1 MNREQAADFVKDQ
14 LEAYLKRKGID
25 TGEPF
30 TCLNP
35 DHQDI
40 DPSMI
45 YDQALRKVHC
55 FVCKANYDIFDLIGI
70 DYHLTEPT
78 EISKK
83 AYELYRIKLQKM
95 EMERP
100 GGKYL
105 DARAGEPPK
114 DYTDYIKEAHARV
127 GETDYFQKRGL
138 SQATIERFS
147 LGYEPAFTTR
157 DNTGLR
163 TWRAGIIPTGKF
175 TYTVRNMD
183 PHALK
188 TERIRKRGGSSP
200 IFNPQALQSGKPVFI
215 VEGEMDAL
223 SLIEVGAEAAALA
236 SPANTEAFIEHIKK
250 YPPNGGL
257 ILSLDND
264 PTGQDTTIKLA
275 QELKALDIPFSQVN
289 ISEPYNDPNEALTE
303 DREAFAGM
311 VQEAL
316 NALGSQEEEQ
326 QEMGWEEY
334 QRTSAA
340 CYLQDFM
347 GRAAGGVNTGFVPTG
362 FERLDMVLDGGLYEG
377 LYLLEATSSS
387 GKTALAL
394 QIADQA
400 AKSGSDVL
408 VFSLAASRAELI
420 ARCLSRL
427 TFMGSQAQPG
437 RALTARDM
445 TTRSFA
451 GYKPDEQEL
460 AAASIEAY
468 GQYAHRIYFNEGR
481 EDWGVE
487 QIKATVARHKR
498 LTGNSPLVVVDCLQ
512 LLAPYDPR
520 ASHQSNLDKAV
531 LELKR
536 MSRDYQMPVMVI
548 SSLER
553 QNPGP
558 SVMAG
563 LQGSGAIAIV
573 PDVIVALQTRET
585 PDQDGLDG
593 NATSMPGVGRSVEL
607 WILKNR
613 WGAAGQS
620 IEYDYYPSFNCFMES
635 RQARNCNI

>member
-30 TCLNP
+30 ACLNP
-35 DHQDI
+35 VHQDT

-45 YDQALRKVHC
+45 YDRALRKVHC
-55 FVCKANYDIFDLIGI
+55 FICKANYDIFDLIGI
-70 DYHLTEPT
+70 DYHLTDST
-78 EISKK
+78 EIFKK

-95 EMERP
+95 EMEQP

-138 SQATIERFS
+138 SQATIERFL

-157 DNTGLR
+157 DSTGLR

-188 TERIRKRGGSSP
+188 TERIRKRGGCSP

-223 SLIEVGAEAAALA
+223 SLVEVGAEAAALA
-236 SPANTEAFIEHIKK
+236 SPANTEPFIEHIKK

-264 PTGQDTTIKLA
+264 PTGQETTVKLA
-275 QELKALDIPFSQVN
+275 QELKALDILFSQVN

-303 DREAFAGM
+303 DRETFART

-334 QRTSAA
+334 QQTSAA
-340 CYLQDFM
+340 FYIQDFM
-347 GRAAGGVNTGFVPTG
+347 GGVVDRVNTALAPTG
-362 FERLDMVLDGGLYEG
+362 FGRLDMALDGGLYEG
-377 LYLLEATSSS
+377 LYLLEAVSSS

-394 QIADQA
+394 QITDQVA
-400 AKSGSDVL
+400 MSGSDVL
-408 VFSLAASRAELI
+408 IFSLAASRTELI
-420 ARCLSRL
+420 ARSLSRL
-427 TFMGSQAQPG
+427 AFMSSGAQPDQ
-437 RALTARDM
+437 ALTARSIII
-445 TTRSFA
+445 RSGGD
-451 GYKPDEQEL
+451 GYSLDEHEL
-460 AAASIEAY
+460 TASSIEAY
-468 GQYAHRIYFNEGR
+468 RQYADRIYINEGQG
-481 EDWGVE
+481 DWGVE
-487 QIKATVARHKR
+487 QIKTTVAHHKR

-520 ASHQSNLDKAV
+520 ASDQCNLDKAV

-536 MSRDYQMPVMVI
+536 VSRDYKTPVLAI
-548 SSLER
+548 SSIEG
-553 QNPGP
+553 QNSGRP
-558 SVMAG
+558 VMAG

-573 PDVIVALQTRET
+573 SDVILGLYPRET
-585 PDQDGLDG
+585 PDQGGLDG
-593 NATSMPGVGRSVEL
+593 DAAPKPGVARSVEL
-607 WILKNR
+607 RILKNR

-620 IEYDYYPSFNCFMES
+620 IDYDYYPPFNCFVEG
-635 RQARNCNI
+635 R